1 MTQRPAPRSNPLI
14 ALCSAI
20 SLPDAP
26 GAPDWVHIMPMPGP
40 VRTINGTGP
49 FRVADAQA
57 VIAASLSDPRGIPVD
72 ENHSTQIRGAR
83 GEPAPAR
90 GWVKDLEARAD
101 GIWGRVEWNATG
113 EALMSERAYRGLSPV
128 IQHLADGTVVQIRSV
143 ALTNTPNL
151 IGLTALNTETPMNW
165 ANIAKALGLAD
176 DAGEDAILAA
186 IAKMK
191 GGTTEAL
198 QSSLATIATS
208 LGVASQDPVAIEAA
222 ARLAGTLQTTVT
234 SLQSEVAELRA
245 AGAKAAAKA
254 FVDGEIAKGRLIPVP
269 LIADLETMHSSNAA
283 AAARWVEAFPIG
295 TAARV
300 TTQAPQLQPAVLTSL
315 NSEQIAVADQLGLPH
330 DTYLAALNADI
341 AKQKDK

>member
-1 MTQRPAPRSNPLI
+1 MTQRPASRSNPLI

-26 GAPDWVHIMPMPGP
+26 GAPEWVHIMPMPGA

-72 ENHSTQIRGAR
+72 ENHSTQLRGAR

-128 IQHLADGTVVQIRSV
+128 IQHLPDGTVLQIRSV

-165 ANIAKALGLAD
+165 AKIAAALGLAD

-191 GGTTEAL
+191 GPAEAL

-208 LGVASQDPVAIEAA
+208 LGVTSQDPVAIEAA

-234 SLQSEVAELRA
+234 SLQSEVTALRA
-245 AGAKAAAKA
+245 EGKAAAAKA
-254 FVDGEIAKGRLIPVP
+254 FVDGEIAKGRLIPAP
-269 LIADLETMHSSNAA
+269 LIAALETMHSSDVAEA
-283 AAARWVEAFPIG
+283 KKWVEAFPIG

-300 TTQAPQLQPAVLTSL
+300 TTQAPQLQTDVLTSL
-315 NSEQIAVADQLGLPH
+315 NSEQIAVANQLGLAH
-330 DTYLAALNADI
+330 DTYLAALNADR
-341 AKQKDK
+341 ANKKDA

>member
-90 GWVKDLEARAD
+90 GWVKDLEARPD
-101 GIWGRVEWNATG
+101 GIWGRVEWNAKG

-128 IQHLADGTVVQIRSV
+128 IQHLPDGTVLQIRSV

-165 ANIAKALGLAD
+165 AKIAAALGLAD

-186 IAKMK
+186 IAKLK

-208 LGVASQDPVAIEAA
+208 LGVTSQDPVAIEAA

-234 SLQSEVAELRA
+234 SLQSEVTALRA
-245 AGAKAAAKA
+245 EGKAAAAKA
-254 FVDGEIAKGRLIPVP
+254 FVEGEIAKGRLIPAP
-269 LIADLETMHSSNAA
+269 LIEALETMHSSSVAEA
-283 AAARWVEAFPIG
+283 EKWVTAFPIG
-295 TAARV
+295 TAPRAAAQ
-300 TTQAPQLQPAVLTSL
+300 TTPVQTGVLTSL
-315 NSEQIAVADQLGLPH
+315 NSERIAVADQLGLPH
-330 DTYLAALNADI
+330 DTYLAALNADL